1 MTVNDAPER
10 RRAQVS
16 RHDRGV
22 RAEVLECLR
31 KSDQSQASVARQYGV
46 PRTTLRAWL
55 EQQQSVG
62 AEREL
67 VEFLNSPVGLAF
79 LHRLLTAAFFV
90 FGLAGLGSCRLLH
103 EFLRLSGLAIFVASS
118 KSTCHELQTAM
129 VDHAGQFARDQ
140 RAKLTVLMTMDLDGK
155 GRQVVLCADETFPRG
170 QVCLVVIEP
179 RSNFIVL
186 ESFAKDRQAATWILA
201 AREALRDL
209 PVQVVQVVADGG
221 KAIAALAKH
230 FEAHLSPD
238 LMHVLQP
245 MVRSIWAAVG
255 KRLKPDKPSAPSPEA
270 VSEVQQQAD
279 TLKVALQEINAAYH
293 PLQMNTGQWQST
305 HQAIERIDTAFETIE
320 AVCNALQ
327 LEERARKAVRKSQA
341 YLDAMVRT
349 VGRAERLRKRLLNSV
364 PPLERQAVDVEWR
377 AAYLDKMARSASA
390 AERTTLHQLAAQLR
404 QELGPHHVLSEH
416 AADAVQQGIA
426 IFERSS
432 SCVEGRNGVLAL
444 CHHGAH
450 HISTKHLEALT
461 CIHNYFTRRPDGT
474 TAAER
479 FFGHKHDDLFEY
491 MLSHMDYSMSPRN
504 TPSRTLTP

>member
-1 MTVNDAPER
+1 MAP
-10 RRAQVS
+10 
-16 RHDRGV
+16 
-22 RAEVLECLR
+22 
-31 KSDQSQASVARQYGV
+31 
-46 PRTTLRAWL
+46 
-55 EQQQSVG
+55 
-62 AEREL
+62 
-67 VEFLNSPVGLAF
+67 
-79 LHRLLTAAFFV
+79 
-90 FGLAGLGSCRLLH
+90 
-103 EFLRLSGLAIFVASS
+103 
-118 KSTCHELQTAM
+118 
-129 VDHAGQFARDQ
+129 
-140 RAKLTVLMTMDLDGK
+140 
-155 GRQVVLCADETFPRG
+155 ADETLTSVRDHRFFL
-170 QVCLVVIEP
+170 LVGTAADGTH
-179 RSNFIVL
+179 FIVL

-255 KRLKPDKPSAPSPEA
+255 KRLKPDKPSAPSLEA

-426 IFERSS
+426 MPFRAVLLLRRRTQRGPRIVPSWCTPYQHKTPGSS
-432 SCVEGRNGVLAL
+432 
-444 CHHGAH
+444 
-450 HISTKHLEALT
+450 HLYPQLLYAQ
-461 CIHNYFTRRPDGT
+461 TRR
-474 TAAER
+474 
-479 FFGHKHDDLFEY
+479 HH
-491 MLSHMDYSMSPRN
+491 
-504 TPSRTLTP
+504 SRRAVLRAQARRPLRVHAQPHGLLHVTSQHSITYTDPMNR